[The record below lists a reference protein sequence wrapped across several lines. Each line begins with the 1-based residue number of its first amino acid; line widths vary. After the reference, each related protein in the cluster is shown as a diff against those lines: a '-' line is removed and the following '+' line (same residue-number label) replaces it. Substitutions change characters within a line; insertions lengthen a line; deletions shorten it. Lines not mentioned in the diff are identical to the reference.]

1 MTGFVVEEV
10 APASLHDLRRR
21 VLREDRPD
29 ANVVDPRD
37 DEATSLHLAGRLDG
51 RVVTS
56 ASYFLTPPPDQA
68 GSLGY
73 QMRYVATDAQAQ
85 GRGYARRVLARG
97 EELLAQR
104 GVEVIWANA
113 RDSALGFYRREGWH
127 LVARSEHVS
136 LESQLPHTRIFK
148 VLG

>member
-1 MTGFVVEEV
+1 MSGLLVNEV
-10 APASLHDLRRR
+10 APGALHDLRRR
-21 VLREDRPD
+21 VLREGRPD

-37 DEATSLHLAGRLDG
+37 DEATSLHLAGLIEG

-56 ASYFLTPPPDQA
+56 ASYFLTPSPNHVA
-68 GSLGY
+68 TLGY
-73 QMRYVATDAQAQ
+73 QMRYVATDAEAQ
-85 GRGYARRVLARG
+85 GRGYAGRVLARG

-104 GVEVIWANA
+104 GVHVIWANA

-127 LVARSEHVS
+127 LVACSEHVS